1 MDFNT
6 CAQCGVEIDGQ
17 GIHYRGRSFCS
28 DECCEE
34 FEADFAADDEPDEAA
49 LSADDVDDLDD
60 DDLGYR
66 NGDDVEDEYDDDD
79 DYEIKP
85 EDF

>member
-1 MDFNT
+1 MDLSA
-6 CAQCGVEIDGQ
+6 CAQCGIDIEGQ
-17 GIHYRGRSFCS
+17 GIHYRGRNFCS

-34 FEADFAADDEPDEAA
+34 FEADFASTGEPDDAD
-49 LSADDVDDLDD
+49 LSADDFDDIA

-66 NGDDVEDEYDDDD
+66 NGDEDADDEYGD

>member
-1 MDFNT
+1 MDFNV
-6 CAQCGVEIDGQ
+6 CAQCGMDIEGQ
-17 GIHYRGRSFCS
+17 GIHFRGRNFCC

-34 FEADFAADDEPDEAA
+34 FEADFVSSGEPGDDD
-49 LSADDVDDLDD
+49 LSADDFDDID

-66 NGDDVEDEYDDDD
+66 NDDDD
-79 DYEIKP
+79 DDDEYDEDGFVIDP